1 MESAN
6 IHEKI
11 KELLG
16 ILPDKLAIVEE
27 QIPLEVQ
34 MTYFELSKKPEQLL
48 ALMDS
53 ARNRAKNEII
63 LKKIGK

>member
-1 MESAN
+1 MCRMESAN

-34 MTYFELSKKPEQLL
+34 MTYLNCQ
-48 ALMDS
+48 
-53 ARNRAKNEII
+53 KN
-63 LKKIGK
+63 LKEVSIQN